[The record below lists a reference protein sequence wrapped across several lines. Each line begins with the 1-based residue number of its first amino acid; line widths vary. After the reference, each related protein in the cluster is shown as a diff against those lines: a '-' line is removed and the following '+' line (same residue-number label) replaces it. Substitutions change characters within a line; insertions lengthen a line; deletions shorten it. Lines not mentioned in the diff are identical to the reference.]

1 MVKKLT
7 NAAILYAL
15 LAMVAGIFYREFTK
29 YSGFTDVTALSL
41 VHTHYFTL
49 GMMMFMM
56 FALLQKSFGFLE
68 DAHAGLW
75 LGLYHVGLNVT
86 VAGLVV
92 RGILDVQGTALSAG
106 LDASISGVSG
116 LGHAILG
123 VSMIVLLF
131 RLRKHLA

>member
-7 NAAILYAL
+7 NAAIVYAL
-15 LAMVAGIFYREFTK
+15 LAMVGGVFYREFTK
-29 YSGFTDVTALSL
+29 YSGFTDGTALSL

-49 GMMMFMM
+49 GMMMFLV
-56 FALLQKSFGFLE
+56 FALLQKSFGFL
-68 DAHAGLW
+68 DGAHAGLW
-75 LGLYHVGLNVT
+75 LGRYHVGLNVT

-92 RGILDVQGTALSAG
+92 RGIPDVQGAALSAG

-123 VSMIVLLF
+123 ISMIVLLF
-131 RLRKHLA
+131 KLRKRIV